1 MCQHI
6 EAPAIKRID
15 DQFQQI
21 HCLSVSHDAAA
32 AQNGICAE
40 KSAHTGKRQ
49 MTVPIDI
56 LISIKGHTRR
66 SSRARLHISI
76 PYFPAAA
83 MVKTTKKRKKY
94 R

>member
-1 MCQHI
+1 MCQHV
-6 EAPAIKRID
+6 ETPAIECID
-15 DQFQQI
+15 DHLQQV
-21 HCLSVSHDAAA
+21 HGLGVAHDAAA